1 MDNLKNLIN
10 LDLKITEV
18 NKEPAIKEVIQ
29 DINSET
35 GEVNPNFV
43 YEENQNSIA
52 VEEVPELPEFKPKPE
67 PPEDIFSDE
76 VEEKKQIKKT
86 PQVKVLQ
93 ESAEQPKVKLN
104 KNGKPRKAMSPEHLE
119 KLKLAREKA
128 AIKKRFLKEQR
139 LEKEKVI
146 TDLKKEKDT
155 LKLKNAQDQLNKEK
169 QIETPPSPLPVQ
181 VPKKEY
187 KTLTMDDLE
196 AASLNAILKVEA
208 MRKQRK
214 QVKKEKAV
222 VDAYNKDTMNS
233 IKSVTV
239 PSWHIAG
246 SPYNNLF

>member
-18 NKEPAIKEVIQ
+18 NKEEPAIKEVIQ
-29 DINSET
+29 DVNTET

-43 YEENQNSIA
+43 YEENEKVQL
-52 VEEVPELPEFKPKPE
+52 EEPELPEFKPKPE

-76 VEEKKQIKKT
+76 IEEKKQIKKT

-139 LEKEKVI
+139 LDKEKVI
-146 TDLKKEKDT
+146 TNLKKEKDD
-155 LKLKNAQDQLNKEK
+155 LKLKNARDELNKEK
-169 QIETPPSPLPVQ
+169 QIETPPTPLPIQ

-233 IKSVTV
+233 IKSVTI